1 MMTENTDMKELIE
14 LEKWLEEVHH
24 QVNTNLHDNDDF
36 SLTYTFHNSRLAL
49 MNVRILIDRLYKRA
63 KNDEGEA

>member
-1 MMTENTDMKELIE
+1 METENTDMKELIQ
-14 LEKWLEEVHH
+14 LEKMLEEIHH
-24 QVNTNLHDNDDF
+24 QVNTNLHDKDDF
-36 SLTYTFHNSRLAL
+36 SLCYTFHNSRVAL

>member
-1 MMTENTDMKELIE
+1 MKTESEDMKALIE

-36 SLTYTFHNSRLAL
+36 SLNYTFHKSRLAL
-49 MNVRILIDRLYKRA
+49 MNVRILIDRLYKRP